1 MAKDYTDLS
10 DAELDRRIAELT
22 GGAGTQP
29 QTSASSVGRAILGG
43 ASSGA
48 TGLLGFIPEVAS
60 LPLQLSGRGAPTVPG
75 TDISLGGSPTQAMR
89 RAFEVP
95 EEPRTGVEQAIYRFA
110 EGFTPAAAVA
120 APSFVAGPIIGTAAT
135 LGSGLLG
142 GLSNVA
148 AKGIFPE
155 SPVGQTLVNL
165 LPAGVAGLASRVRT
179 NVPTVGKP
187 AESPET
193 GIPMTAGQ
201 RRGSEAALREE
212 AAVAKTTE
220 GAPIF
225 QQFRLTQT
233 RSAEDFANKLQDFSA
248 NPNLSVTK
256 INEGVVGAVNA
267 ENSRLVNNFR
277 ASNRANFKAVEEAT
291 KNQRIFDTT
300 NVNNTIDNLVAQ
312 YSSDQ
317 YPASY
322 KPVIEQLQTI
332 RNNFTVSGEAIPL
345 VDAAGNPL
353 NKVTIPKSNIKLT
366 ADELQ
371 KNLESWSKAAST
383 GEFSLPGGTD
393 NIFKGVSPGTIK
405 GIARQVLN
413 GFRSDLDSAV
423 SANVAGAKELE
434 KARTAYRQGLEQ
446 LDKYAEV
453 PFVKYFM
460 KDNPEALD
468 ATTAVDSLVKATPTE
483 RVVMVRL
490 LEERRPDLID
500 SIRNRTMEDLINRS
514 TVEGSFD
521 SKNFLTNL
529 KNAVAQKREPNAIG
543 LNDFLFPTPKEQARA
558 KVLISD
564 LEKIN
569 RQPVG
574 PVESVRSQMQGIA
587 TEGTAAATNWT
598 IAKTVATIQ
607 DSLNLVSGSANS
619 AEKLAWLMTNPK
631 GQTMLRYLADQKVT
645 NKPLPQTY
653 ADTMNFI
660 AKAFA
665 APAVTN
671 RGVPLG
677 FPAQGGFESLS
688 DEELDRRIQQLQG
701 QQ

>member
-1 MAKDYTDLS
+1 MAKDYSDLS

-48 TGLLGFIPEVAS
+48 TGLLGFIPEMAS

-248 NPNLSVTK
+248 NPNLSVDQ
-256 INEGVVGAVNA
+256 INRGVVGAVNA
-267 ENSRLVNNFR
+267 ENTRLVNNFR
-277 ASNRANFKAVEEAT
+277 ATNNANFNAVKKVT
-291 KNQRIFDTT
+291 GNDRIFDTT
-300 NVNNTIDNLVAQ
+300 NVNSTIDNLVAQ
-312 YSSDQ
+312 YSSDK
-317 YPASY
+317 YPAEFRAVVDNL
-322 KPVIEQLQTI
+322 KDLKGQ
-332 RNNFTVSGEAIPL
+332 FTSRGTPTTL
-345 VDAAGNPL
+345 VDETGNPIGV
-353 NKVTIPKSNIKLT
+353 NVPTGPAQLT

-371 KNLESWSKAAST
+371 KNLESWAKAAST
-383 GEFSLPGGTD
+383 GEFAMPGSTG
-393 NIFKGVSPGTIK
+393 NIFKGIAPGTIK

-490 LEERRPDLID
+490 LEERRPDLIA
-500 SIRNRTMEDLINRS
+500 SIRNRTMEDVINRS

-521 SKNFLTNL
+521 SKSFLTNL

-558 KVLISD
+558 KSLISD

-574 PVESVRSQMQGIA
+574 PVESMRSQMQGIA

-598 IAKTVATIQ
+598 VAKTVATIQ